1 MTPFQYV
8 RYNKAFTLVELVI
21 VISIISVLAAVVV
34 PRFYGRSNDAKIAAA
49 RKTIVGAYATA
60 ITLFEQD
67 TGRYPSNEEG
77 LNALVEDPQIP
88 GWRGT
93 YIESLVIPP
102 DPWQREYKY
111 AFPSELTP
119 SETMYDIVSA
129 GPDGIFNNLDDVT
142 NHDQYLAK
150 ANQR

>member
-1 MTPFQYV
+1 MRPEYDRHKQ
-8 RYNKAFTLVELVI
+8 AFTLVELVI
-21 VISIISVLAAVVV
+21 VISIISILAAVVV
-34 PRFYGRSNDAKIAAA
+34 PRFYGRSKDAKIAAA
-49 RKTIVGAYATA
+49 RKTIVGTYATA
-60 ITLFEQD
+60 LTLFEQD

-77 LNALVEDPQIP
+77 LNALVEDMQIP

-93 YIESLVIPP
+93 YLESLVVPV

-111 AFPSELTP
+111 SFPSELTP

-129 GPDGIFNNLDDVT
+129 GPDGVFGNLDDVT

-150 ANQR
+150 INQR